1 VSAFTCQLDEAA
13 DRVHQPHLLDR
24 LAVRI
29 EQARGAHQHDAALG
43 ARGGD
48 VDAVAVEGEVLRM
61 VGDLRESGL
70 DEEADLLDEA
80 APKLAPEAYGSTVRK
95 NLNYESWQTRRNR
108 RA

>member
-1 VSAFTCQLDEAA
+1 
-13 DRVHQPHLLDR
+13 
-24 LAVRI
+24 
-29 EQARGAHQHDAALG
+29 
-43 ARGGD
+43 
-48 VDAVAVEGEVLRM
+48 M

-108 RA
+108 RE